1 MPPEAVPINASVAST
16 GLGIRY
22 SGKYSATSSDQIV
35 LSFTSGAGYIRGIL
49 QFNGFNDD
57 DSPGGNRSAGNCT
70 LNLNGE
76 MVVLMTVGNAAI
88 DAPHTERSEI
98 IIPPFTKVEVIID
111 ADETSADKWATVTL
125 TGRVYGVE

>member
-1 MPPEAVPINASVAST
+1 
-16 GLGIRY
+16 
-22 SGKYSATSSDQIV
+22 
-35 LSFTSGAGYIRGIL
+35 
-49 QFNGFNDD
+49 
-57 DSPGGNRSAGNCT
+57 
-70 LNLNGE
+70 